1 MDGSSVDE
9 GGLRSGLRRGT
20 EISSIDEGELD
31 GSRSS
36 DEQSPGSLLR
46 RGIKFSSVDE
56 FLNFLKEGEVSD
68 ECSLSDPS
76 CGSFQVEEEEYK
88 KQSDLTCKSAVVEGG
103 MPGVN
108 VVNVF
113 EGGVADKRGSKK
125 NDKPAEV
132 DKSGWPECRGSRYG
146 IFQKNEYF
154 H

>member
-56 FLNFLKEGEVSD
+56 FLNFLNEGE
-68 ECSLSDPS
+68 
-76 CGSFQVEEEEYK
+76 GSND
-88 KQSDLTCKSAVVEGG
+88 DLRRIVVE
-103 MPGVN
+103 
-108 VVNVF
+108 
-113 EGGVADKRGSKK
+113 
-125 NDKPAEV
+125 
-132 DKSGWPECRGSRYG
+132 
-146 IFQKNEYF
+146 
-154 H
+154 

>member
-1 MDGSSVDE
+1 MLWFGAAVFSLEPISKLHVMICSLYCSSFWQLCFGMEVDMDGSSGDE

-68 ECSLSDPS
+68 ECSI
-76 CGSFQVEEEEYK
+76 
-88 KQSDLTCKSAVVEGG
+88 
-103 MPGVN
+103 
-108 VVNVF
+108 
-113 EGGVADKRGSKK
+113 
-125 NDKPAEV
+125 
-132 DKSGWPECRGSRYG
+132 SGEW
-146 IFQKNEYF
+146 
-154 H
+154 